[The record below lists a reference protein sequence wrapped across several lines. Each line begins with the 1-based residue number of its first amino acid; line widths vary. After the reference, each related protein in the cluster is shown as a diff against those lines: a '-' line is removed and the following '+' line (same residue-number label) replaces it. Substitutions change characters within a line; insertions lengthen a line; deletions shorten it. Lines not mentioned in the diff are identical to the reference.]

1 MKSFFT
7 SGLTGNSPKM
17 NIQYDSD
24 LESYLISL
32 FWTRF
37 DISGCKQEPEVDK
50 VLSDIKFMII

>member
-24 LESYLISL
+24 LESYLISV
-32 FWTRF
+32 FWTFF
-37 DISGCKQEPEVDK
+37 DISGYKQEPEVDK
-50 VLSDIKFMII
+50 VMSDMKFVII